1 MTLTSM
7 ATGLT
12 SPSKA
17 GQVGA
22 TSAETSSISGGG
34 AQKLISCVYSGACR
48 LGSLAPGEFAIK
60 R

>member
-22 TSAETSSISGGG
+22 TSAENSPVSRGG
-34 AQKLISCVYSGACR
+34 AQKLMSCVYSGACR
-48 LGSLAPGEFAIK
+48 LGSLGPGESAVK